1 MGDELKDCIIQI
13 PRMAFVHWSRIYFN
27 VSYTINGSRQ
37 DGQRFMSILYEVVYK
52 GWNDT
57 DDRSSELRA
66 LTIVNGEPTKGT
78 GRTKLS
84 LRSGCISKLKAYNIF
99 VAIILI
105 KLVL

>member
-1 MGDELKDCIIQI
+1 MSDEIKDCIIQI

-78 GRTKLS
+78 GRKKIEFTKWVHFKVKS
-84 LRSGCISKLKAYNIF
+84 I
-99 VAIILI
+99 
-105 KLVL
+105 

>member
-66 LTIVNGEPTKGT
+66 LTFVNGEPTKGT
-78 GRTKLS
+78 GRKMEFTMWVHFK
-84 LRSGCISKLKAYNIF
+84 KLKAYNIF

>member
-1 MGDELKDCIIQI
+1 MGAELKDCIIQI

-78 GRTKLS
+78 GRKNGVYDVGAFQKVKS
-84 LRSGCISKLKAYNIF
+84 I
-99 VAIILI
+99 
-105 KLVL
+105 

>member
-1 MGDELKDCIIQI
+1 MGDELKYCIIQI

-78 GRTKLS
+78 GRKNGVYDVGAFQKVKS
-84 LRSGCISKLKAYNIF
+84 I
-99 VAIILI
+99 
-105 KLVL
+105 

>member
-78 GRTKLS
+78 GRKNGVYDVGAFQKVKS
-84 LRSGCISKLKAYNIF
+84 I
-99 VAIILI
+99 
-105 KLVL
+105 

>member
-66 LTIVNGEPTKGT
+66 LTFVNGEPTKGT
-78 GRTKLS
+78 DRENGVYDVGAFQKVKS
-84 LRSGCISKLKAYNIF
+84 I
-99 VAIILI
+99 
-105 KLVL
+105 

>member
-52 GWNDT
+52 GWNYT

-66 LTIVNGEPTKGT
+66 LTFVNGEPTKGT
-78 GRTKLS
+78 GRKNGVYDVGAFQKVKS
-84 LRSGCISKLKAYNIF
+84 I
-99 VAIILI
+99 
-105 KLVL
+105 

>member
-1 MGDELKDCIIQI
+1 MSDELKDCIIQI

-52 GWNDT
+52 GWNDK

-78 GRTKLS
+78 GRKNGVYEVDAFQS
-84 LRSGCISKLKAYNIF
+84 
-99 VAIILI
+99 
-105 KLVL
+105 

>member
-66 LTIVNGEPTKGT
+66 LTFVNGKPTKGT
-78 GRTKLS
+78 GRKNGVYDVGAFQKVKS
-84 LRSGCISKLKAYNIF
+84 I
-99 VAIILI
+99 
-105 KLVL
+105 

>member
-1 MGDELKDCIIQI
+1 MSDELKDCIIQI

-78 GRTKLS
+78 GRKNGVYDVGAFQKVKS
-84 LRSGCISKLKAYNIF
+84 I
-99 VAIILI
+99 
-105 KLVL
+105 